1 MCAQIADHIQARP
14 PKSLK
19 STTKPLLGVTRPR
32 SFHDAEAL
40 PISSSLNVDPVHLPM
55 TSQRRLLELDR
66 RLAGIST
73 GFQKGSGQ
81 MVSSEPVFDQ
91 TIEDINMTEHDGVV
105 GSVSKGKQKAW
116 TCSPSSSRSRS
127 RSKSRSRQPSSR
139 LKSRS
144 SPKNQRAPGEDYRN
158 DHLSDTLDEDLHR
171 IIKEDKVLYER
182 ILRYEVCRLA
192 YGLWRKLLTLFVPG
206 LADKL

>member
-1 MCAQIADHIQARP
+1 MCAQIADHIQARLQN
-14 PKSLK
+14 SLK
-19 STTKPLLGVTRPR
+19 STTKPLLTVTRPR

-66 RLAGIST
+66 RLVGIST
-73 GFQKGSGQ
+73 GLQEGSGQLDPYQ
-81 MVSSEPVFDQ
+81 MVSSEPIFDQ

-105 GSVSKGKQKAW
+105 GSISKGKQKAL
-116 TCSPSSSRSRS
+116 TCSPPSSRSRS

-144 SPKNQRAPGEDYRN
+144 SPKNQRAPGGDCRN

-192 YGLWRKLLTLFVPG
+192 
-206 LADKL
+206 